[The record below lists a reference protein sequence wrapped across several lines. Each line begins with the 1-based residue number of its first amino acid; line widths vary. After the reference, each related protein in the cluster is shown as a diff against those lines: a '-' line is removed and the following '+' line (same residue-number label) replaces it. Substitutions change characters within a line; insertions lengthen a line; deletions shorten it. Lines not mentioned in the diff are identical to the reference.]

1 MQGCKRAPKS
11 PRPSRQR
18 KCMSAGR
25 VDGAS
30 TREGAETAGGVS
42 RRAGTQRYWVIA
54 KDAKDRFG
62 QLELLTLDLDGAGEA
77 LPVFSFEE
85 EAEMFHWL
93 KTTEDGWKVREITPG
108 QLVSILYGS
117 CADVGR
123 VMLDPLPEIGA
134 LMQISLV
141 GMDRGD
147 FVESVM
153 GARSLDTPH

>member
-1 MQGCKRAPKS
+1 
-11 PRPSRQR
+11 
-18 KCMSAGR
+18 MSAAR

-30 TREGAETAGGVS
+30 TGVGTETSARGVP

-54 KDAKDRFG
+54 KDAKDGFG
-62 QLELLTLDLDGAGEA
+62 RPDLLTVNLDGTGQA

-85 EAEMFHWL
+85 EAEMFLWL
-93 KTTEDGWKVREITPG
+93 QTTEDRQKVREITPG
-108 QLVSILYGS
+108 QLVSILYGP

-134 LMQISLV
+134 SMQNSLL
-141 GMDRGD
+141 GMDRID

-153 GARSLDTPH
+153 GARSLDTPYKPSSRTV

>member
-1 MQGCKRAPKS
+1 MRAE
-11 PRPSRQR
+11 
-18 KCMSAGR
+18 R

-30 TREGAETAGGVS
+30 TRDDTETA
-42 RRAGTQRYWVIA
+42 RRVPQRTETQRYWVIA

-62 QLELLTLDLDGAGEA
+62 RPTGQPDLLTLDLDGTGQA

-85 EAEMFHWL
+85 EAEMFLWL
-93 KTTEDGWKVREITPG
+93 QRTEDGWEARETTPG
-108 QLVSILYGS
+108 QLVSILYGP

-134 LMQISLV
+134 RMQNSLL
-141 GMDRGD
+141 GMYRND

-153 GARSLDTPH
+153 AARSLDTPYKPSSRTV

>member
-1 MQGCKRAPKS
+1 
-11 PRPSRQR
+11 
-18 KCMSAGR
+18 MSAAQ
-25 VDGAS
+25 VNGAF
-30 TREGAETAGGVS
+30 TREGAETAGGVP

-54 KDAKDRFG
+54 KDAKDGFG
-62 QLELLTLDLDGAGEA
+62 HPDLLTVDLDGAGEA

-85 EAEMFHWL
+85 EAEMFLWL
-93 KTTEDGWKVREITPG
+93 QTTEEGREVRETTPG

-134 LMQISLV
+134 RMQISLL
-141 GMDRGD
+141 GMDRDD

-153 GARSLDTPH
+153 GARSLDTPYKPSRRRV